1 MKESSPNFL
10 TCPVEPW
17 PGDSPSKS
25 KEDSAVVTPAQA
37 GVHGSRVDSGL
48 RRNDRGRP
56 FRWKRWVVFGIL
68 AVLLI
73 AILPAAVGGIRA
85 ALAARAAKNSITD
98 AQTKIRSLDVEGA
111 SADLADAKE
120 SLTDLRSALQGVGFW
135 RDVPGL
141 GTQIRAV
148 EDAAGAGSGTLD
160 SASDLLEVAGVIVDA
175 LRGGSEAAGELGTG
189 IAPTRSFADLSKEE
203 KRSLLQKFSNELP
216 RLRLAR
222 DKMDLALELWN
233 RVPQDELAAPIR
245 NVLKPIA
252 DTLPILQRSL
262 DEALPLIEVIV
273 PMAGYPEPRRYLMS
287 LQNADEIRPGGG
299 FIGTIGTMTWDAGD
313 MSEFA
318 FTDIY
323 NIDNPVSGVWKQTP
337 PEPIKTYLGLDN
349 WFLRDANWSPDFSVS
364 AERILDFYIRE
375 VELQLHAQLPNR
387 PDTYVG
393 LEPGFFESLLR
404 LTGPIVVDGITFDS
418 ATFFEKLEYE
428 VEVHWHQLG
437 LPVEKRKEILSRIGD
452 ALMKKL
458 FELPASRWPEVL
470 DLVTNA
476 LERKQLMAYSR
487 DPGLQSLFD
496 TRGWSA
502 RATPTDGDFL
512 WVVDANLAAYKTDGA
527 MKKEIRYHVDA
538 NDPRGP
544 VATVTLRY
552 TNTAKG
558 YLVPDYR
565 FTRYRTYTRVYVPEG
580 AELLSS
586 QGAMKDDIHNTGGRF
601 VAGRVDVMKEL
612 GKTVYGAFWAVEP
625 GKTGEL
631 SFTYRL
637 PKETMESIASG
648 PYHLD
653 WLKQPGVD
661 DARLTLDLSLGK
673 NILSAT
679 PPEDEKKW
687 GDAKYEYQTDS
698 LTDRSFDIRF

>member
-1 MKESSPNFL
+1 MKEPSPNFL

-17 PGDSPSKS
+17 PGDSPSAS
-25 KEDSAVVTPAQA
+25 PASPPTPSASPEP
-37 GVHGSRVDSGL
+37 GKK
-48 RRNDRGRP
+48 P
-56 FRWKRWVVFGIL
+56 FRWKRWVLIGVIAVFL
-68 AVLLI
+68 V

-85 ALAARAAKNSITD
+85 AFAARAAKNAITD
-98 AQTKIRSLDVEGA
+98 AQQKLRSLDVEGA

-120 SLTDLRSALQGVGFW
+120 SLTDLRSALQGVGVW
-135 RDVPGL
+135 RYVPGL

-160 SASDLLEVAGVIVDA
+160 SASDLLEIAGVIVDA
-175 LRGGSEAAGELGTG
+175 LRGGSEAAGGLGTG

-245 NVLKPIA
+245 NALKPIA

-262 DEALPLIEVIV
+262 DEAVPLIEVVV

-323 NIDNPVSGVWKQTP
+323 NIDNPVSGVWKETP
-337 PEPIKTYLGLDN
+337 PEPIRTYLGLNN

-375 VELQLHAQLPNR
+375 VELQLHGQLPHR
-387 PDTYVG
+387 PDTY
-393 LEPGFFESLLR
+393 LAFEPGFFESLLR
-404 LTGPIVVDGITFDS
+404 LTGPITADGITFD
-418 ATFFEKLEYE
+418 ADNFFEKIEYE
-428 VEVHWHQLG
+428 VEVNWHQRG
-437 LPVEKRKEILSRIGD
+437 LPVEERKAILSRIG
-452 ALMKKL
+452 AEIQKKL
-458 FELPASRWPEVL
+458 FALPASRWPEML
-470 DLVTNA
+470 DLVTKA
-476 LERKQLMAYSR
+476 LEQRQIMAYSR
-487 DPGLQSLFD
+487 NDEIQALYDS
-496 TRGWSA
+496 RGWSA
-502 RATPTDGDFL
+502 RAKATDGDFL
-512 WVVDANLAAYKTDGA
+512 WVVDANLAALKTDGA
-527 MKKEIRYHVDA
+527 MQKEMTYRL
-538 NDPRGP
+538 NTMDPRGP

-558 YLVPDYR
+558 FSDYR
-565 FTRYRTYTRVYVPEG
+565 YTRYRTYTRVYVPEG

-586 QGAMKDDIHNTGGRF
+586 SGAMKDDLNKTGGQF
-601 VAGRVDVMKEL
+601 IPGKVDVMKEL
-612 GKTVYGAFWAVEP
+612 GKTVYGAFWSVEP
-625 GKTGEL
+625 GKTREL
-631 SFTYRL
+631 TFTYRL
-637 PKETMESIASG
+637 PKEAVDRIASG
-648 PYHLD
+648 RYHLD
-653 WLKQPGVD
+653 WQKQPGVD

-673 NILSAT
+673 NIVSAT

-687 GDAKYEYQTDS
+687 GDSKYEYQTDS